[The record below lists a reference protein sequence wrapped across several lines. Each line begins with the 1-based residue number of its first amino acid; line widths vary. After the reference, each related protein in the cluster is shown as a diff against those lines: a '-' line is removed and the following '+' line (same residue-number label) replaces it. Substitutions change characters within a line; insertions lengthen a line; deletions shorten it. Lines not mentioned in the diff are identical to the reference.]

1 MTLQHHDHKPHLH
14 GPQEEADQGLIFD
27 TDLHHFERDVIE
39 ASRRHIVLVDFWADW
54 CGPCHALTP
63 VLKRVIPTYHGQ
75 VRLAKVETDE
85 GENMKLA
92 GRYGCRGF
100 PTVLLFRDGEE
111 RARFH
116 SARPEHF
123 VREFIEAHL

>member
-14 GPQEEADQGLIFD
+14 GPQEEEDKGLIFD

-39 ASRRHIVLVDFWADW
+39 ASRGHVVLVDFWADW

-63 VLKRVIPTYHGQ
+63 VLKRVIPTYEGR

-100 PTVLLFRDGEE
+100 PTVLLFKDGEE
-111 RARFH
+111 KARFH

-123 VREFIEAHL
+123 VREFIDPHL